1 MEIALENLYDSSWL
15 VGARK
20 KYARRIIGLKLL
32 HIRRCGSET
41 RYSAIFKTCFPP
53 HNAEPSTSV
62 LGEEEVRIRLV
73 SYRAIER
80 ATRSRN
86 FTARLR
92 ASPCIRAGRLS
103 ATRNSRPSLFSNRRM
118 KSLFE
123 LRRCFQRFSSSILT
137 ILPRVFR
144 CYVINTGVR
153 GIDLE
158 EYI

>member
-62 LGEEEVRIRLV
+62 LGKEEVRIRLGIV
-73 SYRAIER
+73 SRHRA
-80 ATRSRN
+80 RN
-86 FTARLR
+86 PQQKFY
-92 ASPCIRAGRLS
+92 SS
-103 ATRNSRPSLFSNRRM
+103 A
-118 KSLFE
+118 
-123 LRRCFQRFSSSILT
+123 
-137 ILPRVFR
+137 PRGK
-144 CYVINTGVR
+144 IIGHA
-153 GIDLE
+153 
-158 EYI
+158 